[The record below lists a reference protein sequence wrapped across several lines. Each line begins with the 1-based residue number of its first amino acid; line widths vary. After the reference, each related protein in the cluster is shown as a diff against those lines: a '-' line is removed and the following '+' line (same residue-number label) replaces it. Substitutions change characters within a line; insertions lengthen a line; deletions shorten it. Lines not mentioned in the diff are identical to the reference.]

1 MSHRRNV
8 IVDETSYRRND
19 FRRNV
24 MEAPQTNKQH
34 WNIIEYIQLEEPMKN
49 QTRMV
54 GKTVKLK
61 CIVSGYPRPEF
72 TWYKDG
78 KLIEAGVKTI
88 KRGSRFV

>member
-1 MSHRRNV
+1 
-8 IVDETSYRRND
+8 
-19 FRRNV
+19 
-24 MEAPQTNKQH
+24 
-34 WNIIEYIQLEEPMKN
+34 MKN

-61 CIVSGYPRPEF
+61 CIVTGYPRPEF

-78 KLIEAGVKTI
+78 KTIEAGIKTI